1 MHDVEAT
8 FCFVDLAGFSA
19 LTEAHGDDAAADL
32 ALRFTGLV
40 TETLAEEGRLVKTI
54 GDAALVVS
62 PSPSPGIR
70 FVSRLWRRAAEEPDF
85 PVLRAGLHHGE
96 AVERGDDVFGS
107 AVNLAARVAAE
118 ARGGQVLATARV
130 GDAACRSGVSVT
142 PLGAVTFRNVRE
154 PVDLFQLDFGL
165 GGMAEVIDPVCRMRI
180 ASDSAPARLHLD
192 GIDYWF
198 CSTRCLGLFASD
210 PGAYR
215 RATV

>member
-1 MHDVEAT
+1 VEAT

-19 LTEAHGDDAAADL
+19 LTEAHGDEAAADL

-40 TETLAEEGRLVKTI
+40 TETLAGHGRLVKTI

-62 PSPSPGIR
+62 PSPPPAIR
-70 FVSRLWRRAAEEPDF
+70 FVSGLWRRAAEEPDF

-130 GDAACRSGVSVT
+130 GDAARSGGVSVT
-142 PLGAVTFRNVRE
+142 PLGTVTLRNVRQ
-154 PVDLFQLDFGL
+154 PVELFQLDFGL
-165 GGMAEVIDPVCRMRI
+165 GGMPEVIDPVCRMRI

-198 CSTRCLGLFASD
+198 CSARCLGLFAAD

-215 RATV
+215 RSPA